1 MRYIFITLLFFSFLF
16 SSCNNRLFSLNTA
29 NQDVKLG
36 EILTQL
42 SQECNLNIIVKDKK
56 AKEIINSKL
65 NFINIKKQPLKE
77 LLSILFD
84 SKDLF
89 FSLNGNILTIS
100 FYKTE
105 TFSVNYIPS
114 VVSGSTDLNSTT
126 NSISADYSFDFWSG
140 LKENLVNILKNIS
153 KNYKE
158 PIIDKNAGLV
168 TVTGTKYQ
176 LSEVKKYLD
185 QLNKSLGRE
194 VLIDVHIYSVELSS
208 SHKTGIDWSKLS
220 IGMNVN
226 NVPLRARYLGG
237 SQSVFNS
244 ASFNMNGFLNFLAQ
258 NGNVNSISNPKIVT
272 LNSQKAIISIGDTVY
287 YKYVSKVTPDNNG
300 NTITEYK
307 IDKLFVGVL
316 LDITP
321 QISEDGE
328 IILNI
333 NPKIS
338 AFKNLTQLKD
348 TNRDMP
354 PDTKDNTLM
363 SVVKLKDN
371 QTLVLGGLI
380 TNDKSLVVNG
390 VPILKEIPIIKYLF
404 SSKDKITSKK
414 ELVFV
419 ITPHIIDFSKRK
431 TLKDL
436 GFKKLPS
443 IEDLNVK

>member
-1 MRYIFITLLFFSFLF
+1 MRYLIIFIFFVFSF
-16 SSCNNRLFSLNTA
+16 SMSCNNRLFTLKVDNDTTL
-29 NQDVKLG
+29 K
-36 EILTQL
+36 EILFQL
-42 SQECNLNIIVKDKK
+42 SSECNLNIIIKDKR
-56 AKEIINSKL
+56 AKELINSKL
-65 NFINIKKQPLKE
+65 SFINIKKQPLTE
-77 LLSILFD
+77 LLNILFD

-89 FSLNGNILTIS
+89 FNLNGNILTIS

-114 VVSGSTDLNSTT
+114 VIEGNSQLDSD
-126 NSISADYSFDFWSG
+126 NNKISIQNKFDFWSG

-321 QISEDGE
+321 QISKDGE

-338 AFKNLTQLKD
+338 AFKNLAQLND

-436 GFKKLPS
+436 GFNKLPS